1 MAFVEL
7 VTHCSLDEVDLVNIV
22 KPVSRGVCKELGAG
36 GSTLRDSTEDVPRE
50 EAAHELK
57 ECSVAEIG

>member
-1 MAFVEL
+1 MRRASQP
-7 VTHCSLDEVDLVNIV
+7 H
-22 KPVSRGVCKELGAG
+22 KELGAG

-50 EAAHELK
+50 EATHELK